1 MQINRDLDETK
12 LCGTMTLDELR
23 RQDQQLDSINDDLTH
38 LESAQHTAE
47 KLNQK
52 FSVWSHPFS
61 YVKQSILP
69 DNIKPVGKKTSYL
82 VEDNNSFACAVGNK
96 LTIWWDPNKSDSSKS
111 DSCKS
116 DFSMKSLTGGNTVFS
131 RNTKGIDQLSDKQQ
145 QFLNKVQTKDQEIN
159 AHLNRSDQL
168 LDDIMNLSR
177 NMNTVVQ
184 EQTNKISVIDTKIET
199 DVNKMQDIATM
210 TKRNLNNS

>member
-1 MQINRDLDETK
+1 
-12 LCGTMTLDELR
+12 
-23 RQDQQLDSINDDLTH
+23 
-38 LESAQHTAE
+38 
-47 KLNQK
+47 
-52 FSVWSHPFS
+52 
-61 YVKQSILP
+61 
-69 DNIKPVGKKTSYL
+69 
-82 VEDNNSFACAVGNK
+82 
-96 LTIWWDPNKSDSSKS
+96 
-111 DSCKS
+111 
-116 DFSMKSLTGGNTVFS
+116 MKSLTGGNTVFS